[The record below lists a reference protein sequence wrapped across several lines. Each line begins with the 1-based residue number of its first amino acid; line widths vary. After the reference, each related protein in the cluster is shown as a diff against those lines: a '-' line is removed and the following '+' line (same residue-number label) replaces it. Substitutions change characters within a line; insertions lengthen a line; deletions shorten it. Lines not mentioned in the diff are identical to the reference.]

1 MKNIFLVFMALITTS
16 VNAQTKVISF
26 KSHSGDM
33 NNFIFKETGNFG
45 LDERIFSPSFNPDTI
60 VRISDSMYVFING
73 QGKDTINNIPGLI
86 PEEHDLS
93 LNDIK
98 KRFPRTILIGFE
110 ENEKGNDVKRKN
122 KNKSVFLIDLN
133 RNKNFPTFLF
143 LLSVTVLTF
152 LLWQLNIK
160 KKKTFA

>member
-110 ENEKGNDVKRKN
+110 ENEKGVMMTDKVSYKIPFGFLGHIAQFLFVKRQLKGIFEYRV
-122 KNKSVFLIDLN
+122 K
-133 RNKNFPTFLF
+133 
-143 LLSVTVLTF
+143 VLEEMF
-152 LLWQLNIK
+152 GK
-160 KKKTFA
+160 G